1 MTLALM
7 NHFVMFAFILVCAFY
22 PNEINDYTR
31 YYCSP
36 SQPELIKDFPI
47 KMFKAYGCDCTS
59 KESTR
64 NKLGK
69 FIVSNNESII
79 HKLNFG
85 FEEPTA
91 SEIINYTI

>member
-1 MTLALM
+1 
-7 NHFVMFAFILVCAFY
+7 
-22 PNEINDYTR
+22 
-31 YYCSP
+31 
-36 SQPELIKDFPI
+36 
-47 KMFKAYGCDCTS
+47 MFKAYGCDCTS
-59 KESTR
+59 KESAR
-64 NKLGK
+64 NKLGQ